1 MVKRLLDCN
10 ASDFAGFSKEELLE
24 SIKAAEGR
32 TVCSE
37 MVAERPSV
45 GGNLTNAEV
54 AKAFGA
60 DLMLLN
66 GFDVLKPVVYGVDR
80 DKETIQELKRL
91 VGRPIGCNLEPVDLD
106 SRMLEERIEIPKGRI
121 TSEETFRAAN
131 ELGID
136 FICLTGNPGTGVSN
150 QEIYEQIKLAKQIY
164 QGIIIAGKM
173 HGAGTA
179 EPVLTVEVAKQF
191 IEAGADILLTPAVG
205 TIPGFNLQML
215 TEIVEYAHQAKGM
228 VMTAIGTSQETSS
241 PHVVEDMAIQNK
253 IAGVDIQH
261 IGDAGYG
268 GLANVD
274 NIYTLSAAIR
284 GHRHTINRI
293 ASSVVR

>member
-10 ASDFAGFSKEELLE
+10 ASDFARFSKQELLE

-66 GFDVLKPVVYGVDR
+66 GFDVLKPVVYGVDP

-91 VGRPIGCNLEPVDLD
+91 VGRPIGCNLEPVDLA

-173 HGAGTA
+173 HGAGTT

-215 TEIVEYAHQAKGM
+215 TEIVKYAHQAKVM